1 MPIALASRANL
12 RILLVEDHD
21 DSRAMMVRLLGSA
34 GYAVVAAMGYADA
47 LAKAQGGA
55 FDVLIADLGLPDGSG
70 WELPRRLREECRF
83 AAIAVS
89 GHGTP
94 ADIERSRSA
103 GYCDHLTKPINFEQ
117 LLATVADCHKRE
129 STAA

>member
-1 MPIALASRANL
+1 MAVMLSSRTAL

-21 DSRAMMVRLLGSA
+21 DSRLMMVRLLGAA
-34 GYAVVAAMGYADA
+34 GYAVVAASGYAEA
-47 LAKAQGGA
+47 LTKAQDGA

-70 WELPRRLREECRF
+70 WELPRRLRDEYRF

-94 ADIERSRSA
+94 ADIERSRAA
-103 GYCDHLTKPINFEQ
+103 GYCDHLIKPINFDQ
-117 LLATVADCHKRE
+117 LLATVAHCHERE